1 MKEKIAITFQGNDCL
16 RIIPNEVIKIYNAMR
31 LLECQLFPT
40 KKKAS
45 CENLLE
51 DMNKKINASV
61 GKIENLSRAPS

>member
-1 MKEKIAITFQGNDCL
+1 
-16 RIIPNEVIKIYNAMR
+16 MR